1 MISKNRNKYT
11 AVWLFAA
18 VVAMFG
24 FGYALVPLYY
34 VLCDITGFGG
44 KTNSV
49 AIERG
54 AVAGEVDQQRTVTV
68 EFVASLSSDLA
79 WQFKP
84 AVFKMDVNPGEFYQ
98 TSFVATNQTQRAQV
112 GQAVPSVA
120 PPVASLH
127 FQKIECFCFEQQLF
141 EAGESKD
148 MPVVFRVD
156 PELPEGVEVVTLSYT
171 FFLVPDSDS

>member
-1 MISKNRNKYT
+1 MSSKNRRT
-11 AVWLFAA
+11 AIWLLGAA
-18 VVAMFG
+18 VAMFG

-34 VLCDITGFGG
+34 VLCDLTGFGG

-49 AIERG
+49 AIERSE
-54 AVAGEVDQQRTVTV
+54 VVGEVDQQRTVTV

-84 AVFKMDVNPGEFYQ
+84 AVAKMDVHPGEFYQ
-98 TSFVATNQTQRAQV
+98 TSFIATNQTPRAQV

-141 EAGESKD
+141 QAGESKD

-156 PELPEGVEVVTLSYT
+156 PELPKDVEMVTLSYT